1 MWNLLRKIRRNKKMD
16 NFQTEID
23 LEQLD
28 SELKYFVYKW
38 TKGEN
43 SGTVCE
49 YDKVF
54 KEPTTGT
61 IWINFKDGSRI
72 NYILLDEFML
82 RLEPSQLQQNK
93 ALPASPVYN
102 TPTSPGRNVMLSEET
117 RSIQYTESNPIV
129 SLLEK
134 QKPNWIEV
142 GIKLKLNLPTKS
154 LYSVL
159 SGSFDDAEE
168 EIIEFV
174 VKDLDI
180 ELVKQSLRNQ
190 IKEIY
195 RGDGTI
201 RKTRG
206 NISTQEEEY

>member
-1 MWNLLRKIRRNKKMD
+1 MD
-16 NFQTEID
+16 NYQTEID

-28 SELKYFVYKW
+28 AELKYFVYKW

-43 SGTVCE
+43 EGSVCE

-54 KEPTTGT
+54 KDPASGI
-61 IWINFKDGSRI
+61 IWVNFKDGTRI
-72 NYILLDEFML
+72 NHILLDEFMM
-82 RLEPSQLQQNK
+82 RLEYSQIQQPK
-93 ALPASPVYN
+93 VIAPIQ
-102 TPTSPGRNVMLSEET
+102 TPYRNVMLAEEAKVV
-117 RSIQYTESNPIV
+117 RQSESNPIV

-134 QKPNWIEV
+134 QKPNWVEV
-142 GIKLKLNLPTKS
+142 DIKLKLNLPTKS

-159 SGSFDDAEE
+159 ATSFEDAEK

-174 VKDLDI
+174 VRDLDI

-195 RGDGTI
+195 KGDGTI
-201 RKTRG
+201 RKSRG
-206 NISTQEEEY
+206 NISTYEEEH

>member
-1 MWNLLRKIRRNKKMD
+1 MWNLLKKITGKTKKMD
-16 NFQTEID
+16 NYQTEID

-43 SGTVCE
+43 EGSVCE
-49 YDKVF
+49 YEKVF
-54 KEPTTGT
+54 KDPASG
-61 IWINFKDGSRI
+61 IVWVNFKDGSRI
-72 NYILLDEFML
+72 NYILLDEFMM
-82 RLEPSQLQQNK
+82 RLEHTQIQQPK
-93 ALPASPVYN
+93 VISP
-102 TPTSPGRNVMLSEET
+102 TQATHRNVMLAEEA
-117 RSIQYTESNPIV
+117 RVIHQTESNPIV

-159 SGSFDDAEE
+159 ASSFEDAEE

-174 VKDLDI
+174 VRDLDI

-195 RGDGTI
+195 KGDGTI
-201 RKTRG
+201 RKSRSS
-206 NISTQEEEY
+206 ISTHEEEY

>member
-1 MWNLLRKIRRNKKMD
+1 MWNLLKKITGKTKKMD
-16 NFQTEID
+16 NYQTKID

-28 SELKYFVYKW
+28 TELKYFVYKW

-43 SGTVCE
+43 EGSVCE

-54 KEPTTGT
+54 KDPTSG
-61 IWINFKDGSRI
+61 IVWVNFKDGTRI
-72 NYILLDEFML
+72 NHILLDEFMM
-82 RLEPSQLQQNK
+82 RLEYSQIQQPK
-93 ALPASPVYN
+93 AIAPA
-102 TPTSPGRNVMLSEET
+102 TLHRNVMLAEEA
-117 RSIQYTESNPIV
+117 RIVPQTESNPIV

-159 SGSFDDAEE
+159 ATSFEDAEE

-174 VKDLDI
+174 VRDLDI

-195 RGDGTI
+195 KGDGTI
-201 RKTRG
+201 RKSRSS
-206 NISTQEEEY
+206 ISTHEEEY

>member
-1 MWNLLRKIRRNKKMD
+1 MWNLLKKITGKTKKMD
-16 NFQTEID
+16 NYQTEID

-28 SELKYFVYKW
+28 TELKYFVYKW

-43 SGTVCE
+43 EGNICE
-49 YDKVF
+49 YEKVF
-54 KEPTTGT
+54 KDPASGI
-61 IWINFKDGSRI
+61 IWVNFKDGTRI
-72 NYILLDEFML
+72 NHILLDEFMI
-82 RLEPSQLQQNK
+82 RVEHSQIQQPK
-93 ALPASPVYN
+93 AIAP
-102 TPTSPGRNVMLSEET
+102 TPLHRNVMLAEEA
-117 RSIQYTESNPIV
+117 RIVPQTESNPIV

-159 SGSFDDAEE
+159 ATSFDDAEE

-174 VKDLDI
+174 VRDLDI

-195 RGDGTI
+195 KGDGTI
-201 RKTRG
+201 RKSRSS
-206 NISTQEEEY
+206 ISTHEEEY

>member
-1 MWNLLRKIRRNKKMD
+1 MWNLLKKITGKTKKMD
-16 NFQTEID
+16 NYQTEID

-28 SELKYFVYKW
+28 SEMKYFVYKW

-43 SGTVCE
+43 DGNVCE

-54 KEPTTGT
+54 KDPLSGI

-82 RLEPSQLQQNK
+82 KLEHSHVQQPKAIPPSSFQK
-93 ALPASPVYN
+93 
-102 TPTSPGRNVMLSEET
+102 NVMLVEEA
-117 RSIQYTESNPIV
+117 RVIRQMELNPII

-159 SGSFDDAEE
+159 STSFEDAEE

-174 VKDLDI
+174 VRD
-180 ELVKQSLRNQ
+180 
-190 IKEIY
+190 
-195 RGDGTI
+195 T
-201 RKTRG
+201 
-206 NISTQEEEY
+206 

>member
-1 MWNLLRKIRRNKKMD
+1 MWNLLKKITGKTKKMD
-16 NFQTEID
+16 NYQTEID

-28 SELKYFVYKW
+28 AELKYFVYKW

-43 SGTVCE
+43 EGSVCE

-54 KEPTTGT
+54 KDPASGI
-61 IWINFKDGSRI
+61 IWVNFKDGTRI
-72 NYILLDEFML
+72 NHILLDEFMM
-82 RLEPSQLQQNK
+82 RLEYSQIQQPK
-93 ALPASPVYN
+93 VIAPIQ
-102 TPTSPGRNVMLSEET
+102 TPYRNVMLAEEAKVV
-117 RSIQYTESNPIV
+117 RQSESNPIV

-134 QKPNWIEV
+134 QKPNWVEV
-142 GIKLKLNLPTKS
+142 DIKLKLNLPTKS

-159 SGSFDDAEE
+159 ATSFEDAEK

-174 VKDLDI
+174 VRDLDI

-195 RGDGTI
+195 KGDGTI
-201 RKTRG
+201 RKSRG
-206 NISTQEEEY
+206 NISTYEEEH